1 MTHVLWVVKAYS
13 ENPGRKRLEIY
24 AAVELRRSTI
34 CVVCGTK
41 AFVCSKNSY
50 PLPTALAT
58 ALSQGHSN
66 PSEGRHLLALDIFFN
81 AN

>member
-24 AAVELRRSTI
+24 AVVELRRSTI

-41 AFVCSKNSY
+41 AFVCSKNLS
-50 PLPTALAT
+50 TAYST
-58 ALSQGHSN
+58 GHGTEPGTQESFR
-66 PSEGRHLLALDIFFN
+66 G
-81 AN
+81 